1 MAPVRL
7 LIVSPSP
14 LARSGL
20 ETLIRPMLET
30 TVVGSGPLSEAASLA
45 GQLQP
50 DVVVVDAGP
59 GDPADLEPI
68 RDLALA
74 QPGLPI
80 VVLALDTADQAA
92 ALHLGAAALLPSSI
106 DAESGSAMFEYTDD
120 ARGLIT
126 IARPDLAALLPQ
138 EADARAAASTMI
150 EAPTR
155 RELEVLQL
163 LAQGLTNR
171 QMAERLGVSEHTVKF
186 HVTALLGKFDART
199 RAEAVARAI
208 RLGLLPV

>member
-20 ETLIRPMLET
+20 ETLIWPMPET

-50 DVVVVDAGP
+50 DVVVVDAGH

-80 VVLALDTADQAA
+80 VVLALETADQVAT
-92 ALHLGAAALLPSSI
+92 LHLGAAALLPSSI
-106 DAESGSAMFEYTDD
+106 DAESLRAAILAA

-126 IARPDLAALLPQ
+126 VARPDLAALLPQ
-138 EADARAAASTMI
+138 EADVRAAASTMI

>member
-20 ETLIRPMLET
+20 ETLIRPLSET

-45 GQLQP
+45 SQLQP
-50 DVVVVDAGP
+50 DVLVVDGGP
-59 GDPADLEPI
+59 GDPGDLEPI

-80 VVLALDTADQAA
+80 VVLAQDTADQAA
-92 ALHLGAAALLPSSI
+92 ALHLGAAALLPSSV
-106 DAESGSAMFEYTDD
+106 DAESLRAAILAA
-120 ARGLIT
+120 ARGLVT
-126 IARPDLAALLPQ
+126 IARRDLAALLPP
-138 EADARAAASTMI
+138 EAPSRVAAGTMI
-150 EAPTR
+150 EGPTR

-171 QMAERLGVSEHTVKF
+171 QMAEQLDVSEHTVKF
-186 HVTALLGKFDART
+186 HVTALLGKLDART

>member
-1 MAPVRL
+1 MDGVRVL
-7 LIVSPSP
+7 VASPSP
-14 LARSGL
+14 LARTGL
-20 ETLIRPMLET
+20 EALIRPMSAT

-80 VVLALDTADQAA
+80 VVLALDTADQVA

-106 DAESGSAMFEYTDD
+106 EAESLRAAILAA
-120 ARGLIT
+120 ARGLVT
-126 IARPDLAALLPQ
+126 IARSDLGALLPQ

>member
-1 MAPVRL
+1 MDGVRVL
-7 LIVSPSP
+7 VASLSP
-14 LARSGL
+14 LARTGL
-20 ETLIRPMLET
+20 EALIRPMSAT

-92 ALHLGAAALLPSSI
+92 ALHLGAAALLTSGI
-106 DAESGSAMFEYTDD
+106 DAESLRAAILAA
-120 ARGLIT
+120 ARGLVT

-208 RLGLLPV
+208 RMGLLPV

>member
-1 MAPVRL
+1 MEGVRVL
-7 LIVSPSP
+7 VVSPSP

-20 ETLIRPMLET
+20 ETLIRPMSQT
-30 TVVGSGPLSEAASLA
+30 TVVGSGPLNEAASLA

-50 DVVVVDAGP
+50 EVVVVDAGA

-80 VVLALDTADQAA
+80 VVLALDTADQVA

-106 DAESGSAMFEYTDD
+106 DAESLRAAILAA
-120 ARGLIT
+120 ARGLVT
-126 IARPDLAALLPQ
+126 IARPDLTALLPQ
-138 EADARAAASTMI
+138 AADSRAAASTLI

-171 QMAERLGVSEHTVKF
+171 QMAQRLGVSEHTVKF

>member
-1 MAPVRL
+1 MATVRL

-20 ETLIRPMLET
+20 ESLIRPMPET

-50 DVVVVDAGP
+50 DVVVVDAGL

-80 VVLALDTADQAA
+80 VLLALDTADQAA

-106 DAESGSAMFEYTDD
+106 DVESLRAAILAA
-120 ARGLIT
+120 ARGLVT
-126 IARPDLAALLPQ
+126 IARTDLAALLPL
-138 EADARAAASTMI
+138 EAESRAAASTMI

-186 HVTALLGKFDART
+186 HVTALLGKLNART

>member
-20 ETLIRPMLET
+20 ETLIRPMPET

-59 GDPADLEPI
+59 GAPADLEPI
-68 RDLALA
+68 GDLALA

-106 DAESGSAMFEYTDD
+106 DAESLRAAILAA

-138 EADARAAASTMI
+138 ETDARAAASTMI

-208 RLGLLPV
+208 RVGLLPV

>member
-1 MAPVRL
+1 MDGVRVL
-7 LIVSPSP
+7 VASLSP
-14 LARSGL
+14 LARTGL
-20 ETLIRPMLET
+20 EALIGPMSAT

-50 DVVVVDAGP
+50 DVVVVDAGL
-59 GDPADLEPI
+59 GDPADLESI

-106 DAESGSAMFEYTDD
+106 DAESLRAAILAA
-120 ARGLIT
+120 ARGLVT

-138 EADARAAASTMI
+138 AADARAAASTMI

>member
-20 ETLIRPMLET
+20 ETLIRPMPET

-59 GDPADLEPI
+59 GEPADLEPI
-68 RDLALA
+68 GDLAMA

-106 DAESGSAMFEYTDD
+106 DAESLRAAILAA
-120 ARGLIT
+120 ARGLVT

-138 EADARAAASTMI
+138 AADARAAASTMI

-186 HVTALLGKFDART
+186 HVTALLGKFAART

>member
-7 LIVSPSP
+7 LIASPSP

-20 ETLIRPMLET
+20 ETLIRPMPET

-59 GDPADLEPI
+59 GGPADLEPI
-68 RDLALA
+68 GDLAMA

-80 VVLALDTADQAA
+80 VVLALDTTDQAA
-92 ALHLGAAALLPSSI
+92 ALHLGAAALLPSTV
-106 DAESGSAMFEYTDD
+106 DVESLRAAILAA
-120 ARGLIT
+120 ARGLVT

-138 EADARAAASTMI
+138 AADARAAASTMI

>member
-20 ETLIRPMLET
+20 ETLIRPILET

-106 DAESGSAMFEYTDD
+106 DAESLRAAILAA

-155 RELEVLQL
+155 RELDVLQL

>member
-1 MAPVRL
+1 MSAT
-7 LIVSPSP
+7 
-14 LARSGL
+14 
-20 ETLIRPMLET
+20 TL
-30 TVVGSGPLSEAASLA
+30 VGSGPLSEAASLA

-92 ALHLGAAALLPSSI
+92 ALHLGAAALLTSGI
-106 DAESGSAMFEYTDD
+106 DAESLRAAILAA
-120 ARGLIT
+120 ARGLVT

-138 EADARAAASTMI
+138 EADARAGASAMI

>member
-1 MAPVRL
+1 MDGVRVL
-7 LIVSPSP
+7 VASLSP
-14 LARSGL
+14 LARTGL
-20 ETLIRPMLET
+20 EALIRPMSAT

-80 VVLALDTADQAA
+80 VVLALDTADQVA
-92 ALHLGAAALLPSSI
+92 ALHLGAAALLTSGI
-106 DAESGSAMFEYTDD
+106 DAESLRAAILAA
-120 ARGLIT
+120 ARGLVT

>member
-1 MAPVRL
+1 
-7 LIVSPSP
+7 
-14 LARSGL
+14 
-20 ETLIRPMLET
+20 
-30 TVVGSGPLSEAASLA
+30 
-45 GQLQP
+45 
-50 DVVVVDAGP
+50 
-59 GDPADLEPI
+59 
-68 RDLALA
+68 
-74 QPGLPI
+74 
-80 VVLALDTADQAA
+80 
-92 ALHLGAAALLPSSI
+92 
-106 DAESGSAMFEYTDD
+106 
-120 ARGLIT
+120 
-126 IARPDLAALLPQ
+126 
-138 EADARAAASTMI
+138 MI

>member
-1 MAPVRL
+1 MDGVRVL
-7 LIVSPSP
+7 VASLSP
-14 LARSGL
+14 LARTGL
-20 ETLIRPMLET
+20 EALIRPMSAT

-59 GDPADLEPI
+59 GDPADLESI

-106 DAESGSAMFEYTDD
+106 DAESLRAAILAA
-120 ARGLIT
+120 ARGLVT

-138 EADARAAASTMI
+138 AADARAAASTMI

-171 QMAERLGVSEHTVKF
+171 QMADRLGVSEHTVKF

>member
-20 ETLIRPMLET
+20 ETLIRPILET

-80 VVLALDTADQAA
+80 VVLALDTADQTA

-106 DAESGSAMFEYTDD
+106 DAESLRAAILAA

-155 RELEVLQL
+155 RELDVLQL

>member
-1 MAPVRL
+1 MDGVRVL
-7 LIVSPSP
+7 VASLSP
-14 LARSGL
+14 LARTGL
-20 ETLIRPMLET
+20 ETLIRPMSAT
-30 TVVGSGPLSEAASLA
+30 TVVGSGALSEAASLA
-45 GQLQP
+45 SQLQP
-50 DVVVVDAGP
+50 DVLVVDAGP

-92 ALHLGAAALLPSSI
+92 ALHLGAAALLPSSV
-106 DAESGSAMFEYTDD
+106 DGESLRAAILAA
-120 ARGLIT
+120 ARGLVT
-126 IARPDLAALLPQ
+126 IARHDLAALLPP
-138 EADARAAASTMI
+138 EAEPRAAASTMI

-171 QMAERLGVSEHTVKF
+171 QMAERLDVSEHTVKF

>member
-1 MAPVRL
+1 MEAVRVL
-7 LIVSPSP
+7 VASLSP
-14 LARSGL
+14 LARTGL
-20 ETLIRPMLET
+20 EALIRPMSAT

-92 ALHLGAAALLPSSI
+92 ALHLGAAALLTSGI
-106 DAESGSAMFEYTDD
+106 DAESLRAAILAA
-120 ARGLIT
+120 ARGLVT

-208 RLGLLPV
+208 RMGLLPV

>member
-80 VVLALDTADQAA
+80 VVLALDTADQTA

-106 DAESGSAMFEYTDD
+106 DAESLRAAILAA

>member
-1 MAPVRL
+1 MDGVRVL
-7 LIVSPSP
+7 VASLSP

-20 ETLIRPMLET
+20 EALIRPMSAT

-92 ALHLGAAALLPSSI
+92 ALHLGAAALLTSGI
-106 DAESGSAMFEYTDD
+106 DAESLRAAILAA
-120 ARGLIT
+120 ARGLVT

-208 RLGLLPV
+208 RMGLLPV

>member
-20 ETLIRPMLET
+20 ETLIRPMPET

-59 GDPADLEPI
+59 GGPADLEPI
-68 RDLALA
+68 GDLALA

-80 VVLALDTADQAA
+80 VVLALDSADQSA
-92 ALHLGAAALLPSSI
+92 ALHMGAAALLPSSI
-106 DAESGSAMFEYTDD
+106 DVESLRAAILAA
-120 ARGLIT
+120 ARGLVT
-126 IARPDLAALLPQ
+126 IARTDLAALLPL
-138 EADARAAASTMI
+138 EAELRAAASTMI

-186 HVTALLGKFDART
+186 HVTALLGKFNART

>member
-1 MAPVRL
+1 MDGVRVL
-7 LIVSPSP
+7 VASLSP

-20 ETLIRPMLET
+20 EALIRPMSAT

-92 ALHLGAAALLPSSI
+92 ALHLGAAALLTSGI
-106 DAESGSAMFEYTDD
+106 DAESLRAAILAA
-120 ARGLIT
+120 ARGLVT

-171 QMAERLGVSEHTVKF
+171 QMAERLGVSGHTVKF

>member
-1 MAPVRL
+1 MAAVRV

-14 LARSGL
+14 LARTGL
-20 ETLIRPMLET
+20 ESLIRPMPET

-59 GDPADLEPI
+59 GEPADLEPI
-68 RDLALA
+68 GDLALA

-92 ALHLGAAALLPSSI
+92 AWHLGAAALLPSGI
-106 DAESGSAMFEYTDD
+106 DAVSLRAAILAA
-120 ARGLIT
+120 ARGLVT
-126 IARPDLAALLPQ
+126 IARADLAALLPQ
-138 EADARAAASTMI
+138 EAESRAAPSTMI

-171 QMAERLGVSEHTVKF
+171 QMGERLGVSEHTVKF
-186 HVTALLGKFDART
+186 HVTALLGKLDART

>member
-1 MAPVRL
+1 MDGVRVL
-7 LIVSPSP
+7 VASLSP
-14 LARSGL
+14 LARTGL
-20 ETLIRPMLET
+20 EALIRPMSAT

-92 ALHLGAAALLPSSI
+92 ALHLGAAALLTSGI
-106 DAESGSAMFEYTDD
+106 DAESLRAAILAA
-120 ARGLIT
+120 ARGLVT

>member
-1 MAPVRL
+1 MDGVRVL
-7 LIVSPSP
+7 VASPSP
-14 LARSGL
+14 LARTGL
-20 ETLIRPMLET
+20 EALIRPMSAT

-80 VVLALDTADQAA
+80 VVLALDTADQVA
-92 ALHLGAAALLPSSI
+92 ALHLGAAALLPSGI
-106 DAESGSAMFEYTDD
+106 DAESLRAAILAA
-120 ARGLIT
+120 ARGLVT

-171 QMAERLGVSEHTVKF
+171 EMAERLGVSEHTVKF

>member
-106 DAESGSAMFEYTDD
+106 DAESLRAAILAA

-155 RELEVLQL
+155 RELDVLQL

>member
-1 MAPVRL
+1 MAQ
-7 LIVSPSP
+7 
-14 LARSGL
+14 
-20 ETLIRPMLET
+20 T
-30 TVVGSGPLSEAASLA
+30 TVVGSGPLNEAASLA

-50 DVVVVDAGP
+50 EVVGVDAGA
-59 GDPADLEPI
+59 GDPADLEPV

-80 VVLALDTADQAA
+80 VVLALDTADQVA

-106 DAESGSAMFEYTDD
+106 DAESLRAAILAA
-120 ARGLIT
+120 ARGLVT

-138 EADARAAASTMI
+138 AADSRAAASTMI

-171 QMAERLGVSEHTVKF
+171 QMADRLGVSEHTVKF
-186 HVTALLGKFDART
+186 HVTGLLGKFDART

>member
-20 ETLIRPMLET
+20 ETLIRPMSDT

-59 GDPADLEPI
+59 GGPAELEPI
-68 RDLALA
+68 GDLALA
-74 QPGLPI
+74 QSGLPI

-92 ALHLGAAALLPSSI
+92 ALHLGAAALLPLSV
-106 DAESGSAMFEYTDD
+106 DAESLRA
-120 ARGLIT
+120 AILAAACGLVT
-126 IARPDLAALLPQ
+126 IARTDLAALLPL
-138 EADARAAASTMI
+138 EAESRAAASTMI

-186 HVTALLGKFDART
+186 HVTALLGKLDART

>member
-1 MAPVRL
+1 MRV

-20 ETLIRPMLET
+20 ESLIRPMPET

-50 DVVVVDAGP
+50 DVVVVDAGL
-59 GDPADLEPI
+59 GDLADLEPI
-68 RDLALA
+68 RDLALV

-92 ALHLGAAALLPSSI
+92 ALHLGAAALLPSSV
-106 DAESGSAMFEYTDD
+106 DAESLRAAILAA
-120 ARGLIT
+120 ARGLVT
-126 IARPDLAALLPQ
+126 IARQDLAALLPP
-138 EADARAAASTMI
+138 EAEPRAAAGTMI

-171 QMAERLGVSEHTVKF
+171 EMAERLGVSEHTVKF

>member
-1 MAPVRL
+1 MDGVRVL
-7 LIVSPSP
+7 VASLSP

-20 ETLIRPMLET
+20 EALIRPMSAT
-30 TVVGSGPLSEAASLA
+30 TLVGSGPLSEAASLA

-80 VVLALDTADQAA
+80 VVLALDTADQVA
-92 ALHLGAAALLPSSI
+92 ALHLGAAALLTSGI
-106 DAESGSAMFEYTDD
+106 DAESLRAAILAA
-120 ARGLIT
+120 ARGLVT

>member
-1 MAPVRL
+1 MDGVRVL
-7 LIVSPSP
+7 VASLSP
-14 LARSGL
+14 LARTGL
-20 ETLIRPMLET
+20 EALIRPMSAT
-30 TVVGSGPLSEAASLA
+30 TLVGSGPLSEAASLA

-92 ALHLGAAALLPSSI
+92 ALHLGAAALLTSGI
-106 DAESGSAMFEYTDD
+106 DAESLRAAILAA
-120 ARGLIT
+120 ARGLVT

-138 EADARAAASTMI
+138 EADARAGASAMI

>member
-1 MAPVRL
+1 MEGVRVL
-7 LIVSPSP
+7 VVSPSP

-20 ETLIRPMLET
+20 ETLIRPMTQT
-30 TVVGSGPLSEAASLA
+30 TVVGSGPLNEAASLA

-50 DVVVVDAGP
+50 EVVVVDAGA

-80 VVLALDTADQAA
+80 VVLALDTADQVA

-106 DAESGSAMFEYTDD
+106 DAESLRAAILAA
-120 ARGLIT
+120 ARGLVT
-126 IARPDLAALLPQ
+126 IARPDLTALLPQ
-138 EADARAAASTMI
+138 AADSRAAASTLI

>member
-20 ETLIRPMLET
+20 ETLIRPMPET

-59 GDPADLEPI
+59 GGPADLEPI
-68 RDLALA
+68 GDLALA

-80 VVLALDTADQAA
+80 VVLALDSADQSA
-92 ALHLGAAALLPSSI
+92 ALHMGAAALLPSSI
-106 DAESGSAMFEYTDD
+106 DVESLRAAILAA
-120 ARGLIT
+120 ARGLVT
-126 IARPDLAALLPQ
+126 IARTDLAALLPL
-138 EADARAAASTMI
+138 EAESRAAASTMI

-186 HVTALLGKFDART
+186 HVTALLGKFNART